1 VDHNLADTL
10 QGLLVLIGFGV
21 VAYSPIARA
30 IGKRILH
37 GRIPAPGAHAA
48 YDDRMDQISGE
59 MAAMRQHLDETLDRL
74 EFTERMLARTMDQG
88 ALPGPR

>member
-1 VDHNLADTL
+1 MDDQVAGLL
-10 QGLLVLIGFGV
+10 QGLMVLVGMGL

-30 IGKRILH
+30 IANRILH
-37 GRIPAPGAHAA
+37 GRVPAPGMRAA
-48 YDDRMDQISGE
+48 SDDRMDQISGE

-74 EFTERMLARTMDQG
+74 EFTERMLAKSMDRD